1 MNMKKRTISAFFIV
15 LILAISIAYGKFLF
29 SLLMSVCAVLGL
41 NEFIGIKQKNKKRKL
56 DYIKFISFISL
67 LLIVLNGVLFDVD
80 GLSLLAVPILGLT
93 IPIVLY
99 NDSDKYN
106 INDTLYYIGSIIL
119 LGIAFNSL
127 ILFREKNICLCIYI
141 FLISF
146 MTDTYAYIGGM
157 LIGKN
162 KLTSISPKK
171 TIEGS
176 IVGTVMATIIGSCF
190 YNVMINDINIWIV
203 IVISLLLSIVSQ
215 FGDLF
220 FSSVKRFFDKKDYSN
235 LIPGHGGILDR
246 LDSVIFVTLL
256 LRLLLSIF

>member
-1 MNMKKRTISAFFIV
+1 MKKRSISAFFIV
-15 LILAISIAYGKFLF
+15 LILTISIAYGKWLF
-29 SLLMSVCAVLGL
+29 ALLMGLCSVLGL
-41 NEFIGIKQKNKKRKL
+41 YEFMGVKNIRKKKKL
-56 DYIKFISFISL
+56 DFINLISYISL
-67 LLIVLNGVLFDVD
+67 LLITLNNTFFSIDLT
-80 GLSLLAVPILGLT
+80 SLLMFSILGLT
-93 IPIVLY
+93 IPIIIY
-99 NDSDKYN
+99 NNNEKYN
-106 INDTLYYIGSIIL
+106 INDCLYLISSIFI

-127 ILFREKNICLCIYI
+127 ILFREENINLCIYI

-157 LIGKN
+157 LIGKH

-176 IVGTVMATIIGSCF
+176 LVGTLMATVIGSCF
-190 YNVMINDINIWIV
+190 YNMLINDLSFISIIFV
-203 IVISLLLSIVSQ
+203 SLLLSIISQ

-220 FSSVKRFFDKKDYSN
+220 FSVVKRYYDKKDFSN

-256 LRLLLSIF
+256 LQFLINIF